1 MSSRT
6 VRIKPETLAK
16 LRTLAKDAGQTLPQ
30 ALDKA
35 VDAMYRQQWLE
46 GLAEDYAKLRSDK
59 KAWAEELRERAL
71 WDNTLMDSLKD
82 L

>member
-71 WDNTLMDSLKD
+71 WDNTLMDGLKD